1 MFRFKQSVAR
11 PRLACEI
18 TTKRVIA
25 GRAADRATALD
36 VFTTRELISGTVAP
50 NLVAANIPDASGLRN
65 AINSALSSLSGRSRD
80 VIAILPDAAVRV
92 VLLEFEAL
100 PTKAQERDSV
110 IRFRLKK
117 SLPFDVEQAVMSC
130 DIKRTNGNIQ
140 VVAAVSPRDVVNEY
154 ESAFRDAGYA
164 PGIVLPS
171 SLAALGLV
179 EADRPTLLLKVDSAN
194 VTVAAVVNQ
203 ELRLMRTLD
212 NPHGED
218 VPAAEL
224 SETVLPSIVF
234 FEDTFGARIERIF
247 VAGLVSVHELGPMLH
262 EHTGAQVEELAPKL
276 SSSGNLG
283 GSQMEPSMMA
293 GVAGALLG

>member
-1 MFRFKQSVAR
+1 
-11 PRLACEI
+11 
-18 TTKRVIA
+18 
-25 GRAADRATALD
+25 
-36 VFTTRELISGTVAP
+36 
-50 NLVAANIPDASGLRN
+50 
-65 AINSALSSLSGRSRD
+65 
-80 VIAILPDAAVRV
+80 
-92 VLLEFEAL
+92 
-100 PTKAQERDSV
+100 
-110 IRFRLKK
+110 
-117 SLPFDVEQAVMSC
+117 
-130 DIKRTNGNIQ
+130 
-140 VVAAVSPRDVVNEY
+140 
-154 ESAFRDAGYA
+154 
-164 PGIVLPS
+164 
-171 SLAALGLV
+171 
-179 EADRPTLLLKVDSAN
+179 
-194 VTVAAVVNQ
+194 
-203 ELRLMRTLD
+203 MRTLD